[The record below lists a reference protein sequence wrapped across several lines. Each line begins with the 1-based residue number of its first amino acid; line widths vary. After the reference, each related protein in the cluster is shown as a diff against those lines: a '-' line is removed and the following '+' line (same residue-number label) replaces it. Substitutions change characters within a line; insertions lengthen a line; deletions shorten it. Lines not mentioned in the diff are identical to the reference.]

1 VEFRIVSS
9 WRRSS
14 NSTNIQTRTCGKWSK
29 IKLSL
34 GSVLEFII
42 LTNFALTTKL
52 PTLLVSN
59 WSIGFLAL
67 AALTKFISKLSK
79 LLAKK
84 DAEEF
89 TNPSILDLAKPGFFS
104 CNVKNILS
112 FNVF

>member
-1 VEFRIVSS
+1 
-9 WRRSS
+9 
-14 NSTNIQTRTCGKWSK
+14 
-29 IKLSL
+29 
-34 GSVLEFII
+34 

-84 DAEEF
+84 DKEF

-104 CNVKNILS
+104 L
-112 FNVF
+112 